1 MMRKRALSLIEVIIS
16 LVIISVII
24 MALIPAF
31 SASLKQTTISGQ
43 KSQSVRFME
52 FLGRLVVT
60 GNPAALPAAGNTQV
74 SWDYGELKQTFNE
87 LTNATQGMSTPDNY
101 KASVKTNGT
110 VTLSGVTSIQ
120 YDIEV
125 CFKKTGEEHCQKA
138 STFGPST
145 SAGSTIDYLPGIN

>member
-1 MMRKRALSLIEVIIS
+1 MSKKALSLVEVIIS

-24 MALIPAF
+24 VALIPAF

-60 GNPAALPAAGNTQV
+60 GNPIALPAAGDTQV
-74 SWDYGELKQTFNE
+74 SWDYGELKQTFDE
-87 LTNATQGMSTPDNY
+87 LTNTSQGMSTPNNY
-101 KASVKTNGT
+101 KATVKTNGT
-110 VTLSGVTSIQ
+110 VSLSGVTSIQ

-125 CFKKTGEEHCQKA
+125 CFKKTGEEHCQQA
-138 STFGPST
+138 STFGPAIS
-145 SAGSTIDYLPGIN
+145 SGSVIDYLPGIN